1 MNNSMF
7 LYDTG
12 SPYTTVTNITCNET
26 CMTNFYNPN
35 ISSTAVEGDPMDLM
49 VNGVNMT
56 GYLYKDAICLNS
68 TLDWSCLDEF
78 EFFVATSQNN
88 VTNYADIDG
97 TLGLAPPLEGG
108 PPNFIQA
115 LY

>member
-1 MNNSMF
+1 MF

-35 ISSTAVEGDPMDLM
+35 ASSSAVQGESMDLM

-56 GYLYKDAICLNS
+56 GYLYTDAICLNS
-68 TLDWSCLDEF
+68 T
-78 EFFVATSQNN
+78 
-88 VTNYADIDG
+88 
-97 TLGLAPPLEGG
+97 
-108 PPNFIQA
+108 
-115 LY
+115 